1 MLVNVATMNLE
12 DHLGDVIR
20 KARAMSSVS
29 SDAAAQAAAL
39 TVNELAALEESGN
52 VTKQP
57 NFAALALSIGLH
69 GGKLEL
75 LSRGWLPAKAELS
88 RWRELRQLS
97 TTRRGNRVHCY
108 LVWDAGTREAALFD
122 TGWEAQAVLDLIADN
137 QLRLEHL
144 FLTHT
149 HEDHI
154 AGMAM
159 IRAKHPAVRLHS
171 GSKHAPSE
179 QRIGLT
185 DLIHLGSLRIA
196 NRDTPGHA
204 EDGVTYIIGEWPDNA
219 PQVAIV
225 GDAIFAGSMGGAPQH
240 GTLAKQ
246 KVRDQILSLPPDTL
260 LCPGH
265 GPLTTV
271 AEEKAHNPFF
281 DFR

>member
-1 MLVNVATMNLE
+1 MNLE

-20 KARAMSSVS
+20 KARAMSGVS
-29 SDAAAQAAAL
+29 AEAAAQAVGLAPA
-39 TVNELAALEESGN
+39 ELAALEESGN
-52 VTKQP
+52 VTKRP

-69 GGKLEL
+69 AGKLESL
-75 LSRGWLPAKAELS
+75 AHGWLPAKVDLG
-88 RWRELRQLS
+88 RWRELRQIS
-97 TTRRGNRVHCY
+97 TTRRGNTVHCY
-108 LVWDAGTREAALFD
+108 LVWDASTREAALFD
-122 TGWEAQAVLDLIADN
+122 TGWDAQPVVDLIADN
-137 QLRLEHL
+137 QLQLEHL

-159 IRAKHPAVRLHS
+159 IREKHPAIRLHS
-171 GSKHAPSE
+171 GSKHAPRE
-179 QRIGLT
+179 QRTGLT
-185 DLIHLGSLRIA
+185 DLFHLGSLRIA

-204 EDGVTYIIGEWPDNA
+204 EDGVTYVIGAWPDDA

-240 GTLAKQ
+240 GALAKQ

-271 AEEKAHNPFF
+271 AEEKLHNPFY
-281 DFR
+281 